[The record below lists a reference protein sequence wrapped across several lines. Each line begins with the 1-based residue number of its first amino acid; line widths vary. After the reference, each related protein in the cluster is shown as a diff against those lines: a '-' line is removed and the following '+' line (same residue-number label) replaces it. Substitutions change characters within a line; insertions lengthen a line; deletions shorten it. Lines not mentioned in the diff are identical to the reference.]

1 MDDILSKGIER
12 DNNGYPVKWSDKTP
26 NDYIYWNEGDQRNW
40 YFIAGGKEQEFKA
53 QRIEFFGFNF

>member
-53 QRIEFFGFNF
+53 